1 MLACAPGPLRLAA
14 LGGSSTAGH
23 ALQRWSPA
31 LFHALLA
38 RRINDTFPHPAH
50 QHTNAGTPGTGPVY
64 MEKCL
69 RYELPAG
76 DRGGLDLDL
85 VLVEYTQNN
94 QYFADK
100 VSLERLVRRLLALP
114 SSPAV
119 VLVSFPVWGALLC
132 GGGGAE
138 EAAGSPCRGDGIEE
152 LLVAPLAARY
162 ALPHVS
168 LTSLLRAEAHRT
180 GMRTPAA
187 SAHVDGARSRL
198 RAVNVSAGW
207 WQCHQKDRQSGG
219 ECHGD
224 REGPASHG
232 APHPNHYGHGL
243 VAAAIGELTLT
254 LTLPLTR
261 TRTRT
266 RTLTKARLAGGLE
279 RGWQAMGRQNAG
291 AADACFVKL
300 RGLPYS
306 ADQHQI
312 GGFFQPLLI
321 LGMQVALNNSAQ
333 PSGFGFVQFRSAED
347 VTIALSRSGQV
358 S

>member
-266 RTLTKARLAGGLE
+266 LTLTLTLTHVKATGYNKN
-279 RGWQAMGRQNAG
+279 GR
-291 AADACFVKL
+291 CVRML
-300 RGLPYS
+300 TP
-306 ADQHQI
+306 
-312 GGFFQPLLI
+312 
-321 LGMQVALNNSAQ
+321 AQ
-333 PSGFGFVQFRSAED
+333 RRQKREAREAE
-347 VTIALSRSGQV
+347 ANP
-358 S
+358 

>member
-119 VLVSFPVWGALLC
+119 KSFEPSGVKSTWRRDGQAMRALDSLFRYREGAPF
-132 GGGGAE
+132 
-138 EAAGSPCRGDGIEE
+138 SD
-152 LLVAPLAARY
+152 
-162 ALPHVS
+162 
-168 LTSLLRAEAHRT
+168 
-180 GMRTPAA
+180 
-187 SAHVDGARSRL
+187 AHVCES
-198 RAVNVSAGW
+198 
-207 WQCHQKDRQSGG
+207 
-219 ECHGD
+219 
-224 REGPASHG
+224 
-232 APHPNHYGHGL
+232 
-243 VAAAIGELTLT
+243 
-254 LTLPLTR
+254 
-261 TRTRT
+261 
-266 RTLTKARLAGGLE
+266 
-279 RGWQAMGRQNAG
+279 
-291 AADACFVKL
+291 KL
-300 RGLPYS
+300 
-306 ADQHQI
+306 
-312 GGFFQPLLI
+312 
-321 LGMQVALNNSAQ
+321 
-333 PSGFGFVQFRSAED
+333 
-347 VTIALSRSGQV
+347 
-358 S
+358 